1 MKKHTN
7 GFTVIELI
15 FVIVVFGLASILF
28 FIQKQNIETVASDN
42 TKKTAINS
50 MYYGL
55 EEVYYKQHKSYP
67 RTLDAT
73 ALPSIDEALFADPT
87 GIKLGQT
94 TVTVNDEEVSVE
106 SDYRYEPTNC
116 TDNSCKSYT
125 LRTSLENEAD
135 FVKTSRNK

>member
-1 MKKHTN
+1 MKHQS
-7 GFTVIELI
+7 GFTVIELV
-15 FVIVVFGLASILF
+15 FVVLLLGAASVIF
-28 FIQKQNIETVASDN
+28 FIQKNNIEVTARD
-42 TKKTAINS
+42 TQRKTAINA

-73 ALPSIDEALFADPT
+73 TLPSIDEALFADPT